1 MLKKYFNGLKFGML
15 LQIAIGPVCLL
26 VFNTAKNNGL
36 IAGFLVVLAS
46 ALVDSFYI
54 TLASVG
60 VSKLLNKRED
70 LQTVFKIVGA
80 IVLILFGVNIILNAF
95 DISIVSSLNLKSS
108 STNIFIQGLVIALS
122 NPITIV
128 FWGSVLTSKIVKDK
142 LKKKDLL
149 FFAMGSVSATLI
161 FLSSVALIGT
171 FVSNFISNDI
181 SNFLNVAVGIL
192 IMCFSIKMLIKK

>member
-171 FVSNFISNDI
+171 FVSNFISNNI

-192 IMCFSIKMLIKK
+192 IMCFGSKMLIKK